1 MLQKRVGRRSIVEG
15 CLATFASSARASE
28 VSRRRLSGAP
38 LLAPPSLRTKGHGNE
53 TQDPPKRGS
62 FPSSRRDRRRRRT
75 PSQTRRPTSSG
86 RTPHPGEKTR
96 ADKGCQSKGQV
107 DGHANMQTGHSVR
120 QTEQSG
126 CARGI
131 SCSSQ
136 PSSCPSYNAF
146 RAQEESVVRGIA
158 HQDIAGQHRVARC
171 MVRHAKVEVALTESL
186 RDATPAGSG
195 SGSGSGSF
203 PPH

>member
-1 MLQKRVGRRSIVEG
+1 MPVAREPQRSVGGGFLEPPFSPRPL
-15 CLATFASSARASE
+15 CAQRA
-28 VSRRRLSGAP
+28 
-38 LLAPPSLRTKGHGNE
+38 HGNE
-53 TQDPPKRGS
+53 TQDHPRENPC
-62 FPSSRRDRRRRRT
+62 PSSRHDRRRRRT

-107 DGHANMQTGHSVR
+107 DGHANMQTGDSVR

-158 HQDIAGQHRVARC
+158 HQDIAGRHRVARC